1 MPASLMMP
9 ASLSS
14 NLCLAPPPLRES
26 RGGGIQAIKPASRPA
41 RRHTVLGPLPC
52 PWSLALPLVL
62 PSMAGTPEWA
72 PWARELAAGRAQS
85 GSRPWWQDWREI
97 GRAGVPT
104 AVRTCRPHV
113 QHGQAH
119 RDSCTRRGACGR
131 TPVLRRRQSV
141 TIRARPATGRTPGRT
156 PERAPGRTPGRA
168 LGRTPGRARAVEPV
182 TCSPGQAP
190 APHPATSR

>member
-1 MPASLMMP
+1 MMP
-9 ASLSS
+9 ASLSN

-156 PERAPGRTPGRA
+156 PERAPGRTPGR
-168 LGRTPGRARAVEPV
+168 TPGRARAVEPV